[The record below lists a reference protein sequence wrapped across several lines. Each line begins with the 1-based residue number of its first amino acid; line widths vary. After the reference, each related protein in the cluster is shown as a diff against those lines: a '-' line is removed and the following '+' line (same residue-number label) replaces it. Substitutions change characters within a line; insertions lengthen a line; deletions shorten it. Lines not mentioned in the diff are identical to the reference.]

1 MAVRDGQ
8 LNNQPFDPIRAAR
21 MFLSNCSSTLASSLL
36 NHSQVDPCQEVIII
50 FAAAAAAA
58 AEQAGRQQGRMAVDV
73 VDAVEPVRTPDAAAA
88 AAAAQ
93 GLAAMARHAAG
104 PGPVELALAFAFPAP
119 SPASSAAVAEHA
131 APPRRGEEH
140 ARPAASRCRRRL
152 APATPAKPAGRR

>member
-50 FAAAAAAA
+50 FAAAAAA
-58 AEQAGRQQGRMAVDV
+58 EQARRQQGRMAVDV

-104 PGPVELALAFAFPAP
+104 PGPVELALAFAFPCAF
-119 SPASSAAVAEHA
+119 ASVVGRG
-131 APPRRGEEH
+131 RR
-140 ARPAASRCRRRL
+140 ARGPAAAR
-152 APATPAKPAGRR
+152 

>member
-1 MAVRDGQ
+1 VAVRDGQ

-104 PGPVELALAFAFPAP
+104 PGPVELALAFAFPCAFA
-119 SPASSAAVAEHA
+119 SVVGRGRRARGPAAARRGTR
-131 APPRRGEEH
+131 APPQHRV
-140 ARPAASRCRRRL
+140 AA
-152 APATPAKPAGRR
+152 GV